1 VNALSSR
8 QRRAS
13 TRAKASKRPRR
24 GAALRPY
31 RGTTIAGDFREVWHS
46 DYSQHAEFRIY
57 SADGVRDSI
66 TGGLQMGARISR
78 SYWLALAGL
87 VATLT
92 IAAASC
98 DPAQARVKSKRD
110 HSRPR
115 AIHGPS
121 YHPPYADIVVDDKS
135 GLVLHEV
142 NADEPRHPASL
153 TKIMTL
159 YLLFEQLEGG
169 NLKLDTPLPVSTR
182 AALQNPTKL
191 GLKPNQT
198 INVEDAIKG
207 LVTKSANDAA
217 VVVAEAIGGSEEDF
231 AKLMT
236 LKAAALGMTGTTYVN
251 ASGLPAEAQITTAR
265 DQAVLGRA
273 VQHRFPL
280 YYQYF
285 ATPSFRYKGA
295 EMRNHNHLLGQV
307 KGVDGIKT
315 GYTEASGYNLTSS
328 VRRDEKHI
336 VAVVLGGTSNG
347 ARDARM
353 RQLIEAHILYAS
365 TQRTA
370 PIIVEASGQ
379 DGVHQDGAHQ
389 DNARPD
395 GANVVAVAPAM
406 PNAEPPAAERADAAV
421 ASAKADPVPVPRPR
435 LQAAKLPAG
444 ASKQA
449 ASTQAPATRAQRTT
463 AKAST
468 LGVLQDISALRQTRH
483 VERNVGSS
491 APLH

>member
-1 VNALSSR
+1 
-8 QRRAS
+8 
-13 TRAKASKRPRR
+13 
-24 GAALRPY
+24 
-31 RGTTIAGDFREVWHS
+31 
-46 DYSQHAEFRIY
+46 
-57 SADGVRDSI
+57 
-66 TGGLQMGARISR
+66 MGSARISR
-78 SYWLALAGL
+78 SHWLALAGL

-98 DPAQARVKSKRD
+98 DPAEARAKSKRD
-110 HSRPR
+110 HHRPR
-115 AIHGPS
+115 AIHGPN
-121 YHPPYADIVVDDKS
+121 YHPLYADIVVDDKS

-142 NADEPRHPASL
+142 SADEPRHPASL

-159 YLLFEQLEGG
+159 YLLFEQLEAGKLG
-169 NLKLDTPLPVSTR
+169 LDTELPISTR

-191 GLKPNQT
+191 GLKANQT
-198 INVEDAIKG
+198 IKVEDAIKG

-217 VVVAEAIGGSEEDF
+217 VVVAEAIGGSEEEF

-236 LKAAALGMTGTTYVN
+236 MKAGALGMLGTTYVN

-273 VQHRFPL
+273 IQHRFPV

-285 ATPSFRYKGA
+285 ATPSFRYKGG
-295 EMRNHNHLLGQV
+295 EMRNHNNLLGQV

-353 RQLIEAHILYAS
+353 RQLIEAHILQAS

-370 PIIVEASGQ
+370 PIIVELNGQ
-379 DGVHQDGAHQ
+379 ESPHQENPHQENPHQ
-389 DNARPD
+389 DNAHQGD
-395 GANVVAVAPAM
+395 ALQDHADVVAVAPAT
-406 PNAEPPAAERADAAV
+406 PDAKPSAGGPSGAAAAG
-421 ASAKADPVPVPRPR
+421 AKANPVPVPRPR
-435 LQAAKLPAG
+435 VQAARLAAR
-444 ASKQA
+444 ASKRAATAQA
-449 ASTQAPATRAQRTT
+449 LAARGQRLT

-468 LGVLQDISALRQTRH
+468 LGVLH
-483 VERNVGSS
+483 VERRVAPS
-491 APLH
+491 APLQ